1 MREFQQFLAV
11 TLDDSD
17 VVLRERLVAHLQFR
31 GSRSLMGTK
40 HHAVVGIEVDE
51 SKPHDL
57 QPMLHGTCTPR
68 PETTNMR
75 SLLARL
81 ADEARIDGYGHA
93 SHFTE
98 VAQGKRDVEAEPVDA
113 LRTPASEVLAVALF
127 AVPAIPAQL
136 GEIYLSWYNHV

>member
-1 MREFQQFLAV
+1 
-11 TLDDSD
+11 
-17 VVLRERLVAHLQFR
+17 
-31 GSRSLMGTK
+31 MGTK
-40 HHAVVGIEVDE
+40 HHAVMGVEIDE
-51 SKPHDL
+51 SKSHNL
-57 QPMLHGTCTPR
+57 QPALHGTCTSR

-127 AVPAIPAQL
+127 AVPAIPTQL
-136 GEIYLSWYNHV
+136 GEIYPSWYNHV

>member
-1 MREFQQFLAV
+1 MSQRN
-11 TLDDSD
+11 LD
-17 VVLRERLVAHLQFR
+17 
-31 GSRSLMGTK
+31 TK
-40 HHAVVGIEVDE
+40 HHAVMGIKVDE
-51 SKPHDL
+51 SKAHDL
-57 QPMLHGTCTPR
+57 QSVLHGTCTTR
-68 PETTNMR
+68 PETANMR

-127 AVPAIPAQL
+127 AVLPVPAQL
-136 GEIYLSWYNHV
+136 GEIYPSWYNHV